1 MLSIINEKF
10 IRFEDGKPTVF
21 AELCVDTAEELP
33 TAESL
38 SDRTLAQ
45 GSVAWDIS
53 NGEFYA
59 LKSTGEWVNQSGGD

>member
-33 TAESL
+33 TAGSL

-53 NGEFYA
+53 NGEF
-59 LKSTGEWVNQSGGD
+59 

>member
-33 TAESL
+33 TAGSL
-38 SDRTLAQ
+38 SDRTLARVLLRGTSQ
-45 GSVAWDIS
+45 TENSMHSRARA
-53 NGEFYA
+53 NG
-59 LKSTGEWVNQSGGD
+59 